1 MKRIEHEVE
10 RNGDRVI
17 VKALWRDTF
26 KKPASVRITT
36 EKHETPMARVL
47 IDADVRVV
55 RNTLNGIAQIAW
67 DMGWRPLG
75 LGPVLARIVET
86 YKEPKIEV

>member
-10 RNGDRVI
+10 RNGDKVT

-26 KKPASVRITT
+26 KKPGSVKITL
-36 EKHETPMARVL
+36 EKHETQTLRPVISA
-47 IDADVRVV
+47 DAVVV
-55 RNTLNGIAQIAW
+55 RNVLWGLAQIAW

-75 LGPVLARIVET
+75 LGPVLARVVET
-86 YKEPKIEV
+86 YKEPKIEQ